1 MNVGSLPSKGSHL
14 PAQTLQVLD
23 EIITDFQDLPEADR
37 LELLLEFSDNLPE
50 PPERYAGHED
60 EMEQV
65 TECQTP
71 LFLALEYS
79 EDEDPIVTLIIS
91 APPEAPTTRG
101 FAGVLV
107 EGLSGQ
113 RASAI
118 LAVPDD
124 IPNKLGLTNAL
135 TPLRLRGMSALLG
148 RIKRNITT
156 HLS

>member
-1 MNVGSLPSKGSHL
+1 MTVKAP
-14 PAQTLQVLD
+14 QILQ
-23 EIITDFQDLPEADR
+23 EIIEDFQDMPEQER

-50 PPERYAGHED
+50 PPARYAGHED

-71 LFLALEYS
+71 LFLALEFS
-79 EDEDPIVTLIIS
+79 DAPDPEVTIIIS

-113 RASAI
+113 PASVI
-118 LAVPDD
+118 LGVSDD
-124 IPNKLGLTNAL
+124 IPNQLGLTNAL

-148 RIKRNITT
+148 RIKRNITS
-156 HLS
+156 HLA

>member
-1 MNVGSLPSKGSHL
+1 M
-14 PAQTLQVLD
+14 PAQTIEVLD
-23 EIITDFQDLPEADR
+23 ELIADFQDLPESDR

-71 LFLALEYS
+71 LFLAVEYS
-79 EDEDPIVTLIIS
+79 DEEDPIVTLIIS

-101 FAGVLV
+101 FAGVLI

-113 RASAI
+113 RASEI
-118 LAVPDD
+118 LTVPDD
-124 IPNKLGLTNAL
+124 IPNRLGLTNAL

>member
-1 MNVGSLPSKGSHL
+1 MT
-14 PAQTLQVLD
+14 AQTIATLD
-23 EIITDFQDLPEADR
+23 EIIVDFQDLPEADR

-50 PPERYAGHED
+50 PPARYAGHED

-65 TECQTP
+65 VECQTP
-71 LFLALEYS
+71 LFLAVEYS

-101 FAGVLV
+101 FAGVLI

-118 LAVPDD
+118 LAIPDD
-124 IPNKLGLTNAL
+124 LPNRLGLTDAL

>member
-1 MNVGSLPSKGSHL
+1 M
-14 PAQTLQVLD
+14 PAQTIEVLD
-23 EIITDFQDLPEADR
+23 ELIADFQDLPESDR

-71 LFLALEYS
+71 LFLAVEYS
-79 EDEDPIVTLIIS
+79 DEEDPVVTLIIS

-101 FAGVLV
+101 FAGVLI

-113 RASAI
+113 RASEI
-118 LAVPDD
+118 LTVPDD
-124 IPNKLGLTNAL
+124 IPNRLGLTNAL
-135 TPLRLRGMSALLG
+135 TPLRLRGMSALLA

>member
-1 MNVGSLPSKGSHL
+1 MT
-14 PAQTLQVLD
+14 AQTIEVLD
-23 EIITDFQDLPEADR
+23 ELIADFQDLPEADR

-50 PPERYAGHED
+50 PPERYADHED
-60 EMEQV
+60 RMEQV

-71 LFLALEYS
+71 LFLAVEYS
-79 EDEDPIVTLIIS
+79 DDADPIVSLFIS

-101 FAGVLV
+101 FAGVLI

-118 LAVPDD
+118 LSVPDD
-124 IPNKLGLTNAL
+124 IPNQLGLTNAL

-148 RIKRNITT
+148 RIKRNVTT
-156 HLS
+156 HLA

>member
-1 MNVGSLPSKGSHL
+1 LT
-14 PAQTLQVLD
+14 AQTIATLD
-23 EIITDFQDLPEADR
+23 EIIVDFQDLPEADR

-50 PPERYAGHED
+50 PPARYAGHED

-65 TECQTP
+65 VECQTP
-71 LFLALEYS
+71 LFLAVEYS
-79 EDEDPIVTLIIS
+79 EDEDPIVTLFIS

-101 FAGVLV
+101 FAGVLL

-124 IPNKLGLTNAL
+124 LPNRLGLTDAL

>member
-1 MNVGSLPSKGSHL
+1 MT
-14 PAQTLQVLD
+14 AQTIATLD
-23 EIITDFQDLPEADR
+23 EIIVDFQDLPEADR
-37 LELLLEFSDNLPE
+37 LELLLEFCDNLPE
-50 PPERYAGHED
+50 PPARYAGHED

-65 TECQTP
+65 VECQTP
-71 LFLALEYS
+71 LFLAVEYS

-101 FAGVLV
+101 FAGVLI

-118 LAVPDD
+118 LAIPDD
-124 IPNKLGLTNAL
+124 LPNRLGLTDAL

>member
-1 MNVGSLPSKGSHL
+1 M

-23 EIITDFQDLPEADR
+23 EIITDFQDLPETDR